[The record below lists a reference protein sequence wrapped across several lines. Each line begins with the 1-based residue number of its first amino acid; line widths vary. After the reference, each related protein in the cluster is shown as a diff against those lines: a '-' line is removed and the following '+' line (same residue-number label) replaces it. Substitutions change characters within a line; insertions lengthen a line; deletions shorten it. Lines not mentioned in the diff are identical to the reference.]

1 MKLKIETDWAYGR
14 PSRDVWFFVTP
25 QLYISYVNADEWGE
39 WLTFRIEVFFWSINF
54 GLSWKIKR

>member
-1 MKLKIETDWAYGR
+1 MKLKIETGWAYGR

-25 QLYISYVNADEWGE
+25 QLYFNYINADDFGKY
-39 WLTFRIEVFFWSINF
+39 FNIKFEVFFWSINF